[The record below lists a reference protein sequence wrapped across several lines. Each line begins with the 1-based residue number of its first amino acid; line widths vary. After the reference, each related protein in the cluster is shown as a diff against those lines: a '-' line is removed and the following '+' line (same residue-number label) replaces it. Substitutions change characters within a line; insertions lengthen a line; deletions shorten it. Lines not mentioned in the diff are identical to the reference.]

1 MKTFFEYLSEENITK
16 EEITLLEESLQSEW
30 TDELEQKVD
39 AALEEFT
46 KQYANEDGTFDFDRF
61 NEELTNEGFLGSIF
75 GGLTGFAL
83 GKTIGKTVAKVLG
96 IQKGIFYDL
105 LTSRLV
111 GAGLGAAIG
120 KSL

>member
-46 KQYANEDGTFDFDRF
+46 KQYAN
-61 NEELTNEGFLGSIF
+61 
-75 GGLTGFAL
+75 
-83 GKTIGKTVAKVLG
+83 
-96 IQKGIFYDL
+96 
-105 LTSRLV
+105 
-111 GAGLGAAIG
+111 
-120 KSL
+120 

>member
-46 KQYANEDGTFDFDRF
+46 RQYANEDGTFYFETF
-61 NEELTNEGFLGSIF
+61 IC
-75 GGLTGFAL
+75 
-83 GKTIGKTVAKVLG
+83 
-96 IQKGIFYDL
+96 
-105 LTSRLV
+105 
-111 GAGLGAAIG
+111 
-120 KSL
+120 